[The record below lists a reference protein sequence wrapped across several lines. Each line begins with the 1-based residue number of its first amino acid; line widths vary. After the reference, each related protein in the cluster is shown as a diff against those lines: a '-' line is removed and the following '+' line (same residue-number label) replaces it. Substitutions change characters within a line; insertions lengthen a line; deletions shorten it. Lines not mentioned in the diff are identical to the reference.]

1 MERKDTE
8 DISRRYDIL
17 NISYKFIVPT
27 WLVELD
33 IFKHSRPV
41 FLRHFQD
48 FSRAGKKKQK
58 QLTLPP

>member
-8 DISRRYDIL
+8 DISWRYVIL